1 MGKKEVKNK
10 ILKNGDIFKKYQV
23 RNLAIFGSFA
33 RNQQRK
39 NSDIDFLVDFD
50 NATFD
55 NYMGLWKELKRLFR
69 RKIDLISKSALKEKI
84 KPHILKDA
92 EWLKT
97 TK

>member
-1 MGKKEVKNK
+1 MGKKEIKNK

-23 RNLAIFGSFA
+23 KNLAIFGSFVK
-33 RNQQRK
+33 NQQRK
-39 NSDIDFLVDFD
+39 NSDLDFLVEFD

-55 NYMGLWKELKRLFR
+55 NYMGLWKELKRLFH
-69 RKIDLISKSALKEKI
+69 RKIDLINKSALKEKI
-84 KPHILKDA
+84 KPHILKSA